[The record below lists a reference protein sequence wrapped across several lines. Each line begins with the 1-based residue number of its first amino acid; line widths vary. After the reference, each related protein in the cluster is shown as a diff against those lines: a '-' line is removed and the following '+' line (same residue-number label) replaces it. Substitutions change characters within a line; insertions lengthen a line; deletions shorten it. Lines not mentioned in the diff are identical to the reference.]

1 MLCVQWMGS
10 LLLRIVGKK
19 EFPCLRLIINNGLV
33 KDRCEWLIHL
43 KYVIR
48 LYYMWVRCCCVLY
61 NVYVILSK

>member
-1 MLCVQWMGS
+1 M
-10 LLLRIVGKK
+10 GKK